1 MPQAAPAVVDPMEQ
15 ARAEIAAYEAAAHP
29 PEKAPVKPTENAPPA
44 PKDDV
49 AAPAA
54 KETTEAAVSTEQ
66 VADQANAEAAPE
78 SEDAVDLS
86 FLPEEVRA
94 QVVVKSKEAANK
106 IKSGWMG
113 HAKITQGF
121 QEIAAVKRDA
131 ENWRKAVS
139 DPVKAKKI
147 VAILTDESIG
157 TEPEAEEVEIDPLT
171 LDGKG
176 LKDLI
181 RKEAAKL
188 VDAERA
194 KAMEAVAA
202 PTRHLQTLNA
212 AISEVAERGD
222 IPEATMKAA
231 IALWKADL
239 AENGGSLTDVPVAA
253 VPALLAPY
261 LRLTRVTPGKA
272 QTNAGAVNGRA
283 GGLSEV
289 ASPNGRSG
297 SSAGTTI
304 VVPDHVRAGRPAAT
318 PAEFN
323 AEMEYAFRKRFGPD
337 ANPG

>member
-1 MPQAAPAVVDPMEQ
+1 MPEAAPAVVDHLSQ
-15 ARAEIAAYEAAAHP
+15 ARAEIAAYEAANHP
-29 PEKAPVKPTENAPPA
+29 PVKAPVEKTDTAPAKDKPDE
-44 PKDDV
+44 

-54 KETTEAAVSTEQ
+54 KEPTEAAVSTEKI
-66 VADQANAEAAPE
+66 ADEANTEKVPE

-147 VAILTDESIG
+147 VAILTDEAI
-157 TEPEAEEVEIDPLT
+157 EPEAEEAEIDPLT

-188 VDAERA
+188 VEATRKQEAEA
-194 KAMEAVAA
+194 AAA

-212 AISEVAERGD
+212 AISEVAMKGE

-231 IALWKADL
+231 IALWKQDL
-239 AENGGSLTDVPVAA
+239 AENGGTLNDVPVAA

-272 QTNAGAVNGRA
+272 QTNAGATNGRA

-297 SSAGTTI
+297 SSAGSTI
-304 VVPDHVRAGRPAAT
+304 VVPEHVRLGRPAAT
-318 PAEFN
+318 SEEFN
-323 AEMEYAFRKRFGPD
+323 AEMEYAFKKRFGPD

>member
-1 MPQAAPAVVDPMEQ
+1 MPEAAPAVVDHLSQ
-15 ARAEIAAYEAAAHP
+15 ARAEIAAYEAANHP
-29 PEKAPVKPTENAPPA
+29 PVKAPVKPTDTAPA
-44 PKDDV
+44 KDKADE

-54 KETTEAAVSTEQ
+54 KEPTEAAVSTEQ
-66 VADQANAEAAPE
+66 VTEAVNADTAPATE
-78 SEDAVDLS
+78 EAVDLS

-147 VAILTDESIG
+147 VAILTDEAPDPV
-157 TEPEAEEVEIDPLT
+157 EEEVEIDPLT

-176 LKDLI
+176 FKDLI

-188 VDAERA
+188 LEAERV
-194 KAMEAVAA
+194 KAMEAAAA

-212 AISEVAERGD
+212 AISEVAMKGE

-231 IALWKADL
+231 IALWKQDL
-239 AENGGSLTDVPVAA
+239 AENGGNLNDVPVAA

-272 QTNAGAVNGRA
+272 QTNAGAANGRA
-283 GGLSEV
+283 GGLAEV

-297 SSAGTTI
+297 SSAGSTI
-304 VVPDHVRAGRPAAT
+304 VVPEHVRLGRPAAT
-318 PAEFN
+318 PEEFN
-323 AEMEYAFRKRFGPD
+323 AEMEYAFKKRFGPD
-337 ANPG
+337 ASQG

>member
-1 MPQAAPAVVDPMEQ
+1 MPEAAPAVHDPLSQ
-15 ARAEIAAYEAAAHP
+15 ARAEIAAYEAANHP
-29 PEKAPVKPTENAPPA
+29 PVKAPVETTAPA
-44 PKDDV
+44 PAKDKVGD

-54 KETTEAAVSTEQ
+54 KDPTEAAVSTEQ
-66 VADQANAEAAPE
+66 VAEVANAETAPTT
-78 SEDAVDLS
+78 EDAVDLS

-147 VAILTDESIG
+147 VAILTDAVVEP
-157 TEPEAEEVEIDPLT
+157 EPEAQEDDIDPLT

-176 LKDLI
+176 LKEVI
-181 RKEAAKL
+181 RREAAKL
-188 VDAERA
+188 VEAERQ
-194 KAMEAVAA
+194 KSTEAAAA
-202 PTRHLQTLNA
+202 PVRHLQSLNA
-212 AISEVAERGD
+212 AISAVAAKGE

-231 IALWKADL
+231 VTLWKQDL
-239 AENGGSLTDVPVAA
+239 AENGGSMNDVPVEA

-289 ASPNGRSG
+289 ASPNGRVG
-297 SSAGTTI
+297 SSAGSTI
-304 VVPDHVRAGRPAAT
+304 VVPEHVRKGIPATT
-318 PAEFN
+318 PEQFN
-323 AEMEYAFRKRFGPD
+323 AEMEYAFKKRFGPD
-337 ANPG
+337 TSQG